1 MENTN
6 PFSDADQDFA
16 EIQAAALAE
25 LNGNN
30 QADEVPVENPEPVDS
45 EPAAEGAEESQ
56 PADEDED
63 EEVGEASQSVEEK
76 IAEAVKAKEK
86 ELKKRYLSE
95 ISRLKKDNDSR
106 KNGMQEKLSQYDSDS
121 LSAIEELVEVK
132 LQDKA
137 IRELEAK
144 EERNF
149 FKKNEEAGSIRSEI
163 EAIREEIPGISWE
176 SAYKL
181 YKADNPTVVAPKP
194 TKALT

>member
-6 PFSDADQDFA
+6 PFSDAEQDFS

-30 QADEVPVENPEPVDS
+30 QADEVHVENEVPAES
-45 EPAAEGAEESQ
+45 EPAVEGTEESQ
-56 PADEDED
+56 LSDEDED
-63 EEVGEASQSVEEK
+63 EDVGEASQSVEDK

-106 KNGMQEKLSQYDSDS
+106 KSGMQEKLSQYDSDS

-137 IRELEAK
+137 IRDLEAK

-149 FKKNEEAGSIRSEI
+149 FKKNEEAGSIRQEI
-163 EAIREEIPGISWE
+163 EAIRDEIP
-176 SAYKL
+176 
-181 YKADNPTVVAPKP
+181 
-194 TKALT
+194 